1 MKKGL
6 LLGAGFSV
14 DFAMPL
20 VWELSEEMRR
30 LIPSQK
36 FINFN
41 NNWNLQGNGFSDKAV
56 NLFVELY
63 DDKTIHYEQI
73 VGGLE
78 VSIERHENRDI
89 RNDLLGIKTWLMELI
104 YYLLYPRQIG
114 NVQFNSTTINMYR
127 GIKSLLNGGHPLWI
141 FTLNHD
147 LMIECF
153 AGENNIPLRNGFFE
167 EKIVIMKENGND
179 GNTVSFKS
187 LDLNDMEKTGFNFFN
202 KVGDYGINLL
212 KIHGSLDIFGYND
225 LKSYLS
231 LHVEKPGLD
240 SISNALRSINE
251 IVIPDQFL
259 KVNNEIL
266 LKDKVG
272 EIQFLRRSLLSGVF
286 KFRDNSSQIIP
297 SHFLKQF
304 RASVNYCDE
313 LVVVGYS
320 FGDMHI
326 NEVVKKWLELTSK
339 RVLRIIS
346 PVAPNIEFLGHV
358 KRQIIYENK
367 TSLDY
372 FSGLPG
378 GSLTKKE
385 MFLHSTRTKI
395 RTDPENAQ
403 KIKDGLKYL
412 LEKLKT
418 VSGKAEEWKK

>member
-20 VWELSEEMRR
+20 VWELTEEMRR

-36 FINFN
+36 FLNFN
-41 NNWNLQGNGFSDKAV
+41 NSWKLQKNGFSDEAV
-56 NLFVELY
+56 NLFIELY

-78 VSIERHENRDI
+78 VFSERYENRGI
-89 RNDLLGIKTWLMELI
+89 RDDLLGIKKWLMEMI

-114 NVQFNSTTINMYR
+114 NVQFNYTTINMYR
-127 GIKSLLNGGHPLWI
+127 GIKSLLNEGYPLWI

-147 LMIECF
+147 LMVECF
-153 AGENNIPLRNGFFE
+153 AGENGIPLRNGFFD
-167 EKIVIMKENGND
+167 EKIVVMNENGSD

-187 LDLNDMEKTGFNFFN
+187 LDINDMEKTGFNFFN

-240 SISNALRSINE
+240 SISKALKAINE
-251 IVIPDQFL
+251 IIIPDKFPR
-259 KVNNEIL
+259 VSNEIL
-266 LKDKVG
+266 LKDKTG

-286 KFRDNSSQIIP
+286 KFKDNSSQIIP

-304 RASVNYCDE
+304 TASVNFCEE
-313 LVVVGYS
+313 LIVVGYS
-320 FGDMHI
+320 FGDIHI
-326 NEVVKKWLELTSK
+326 NEVVKKWLEFTGK
-339 RVLRIIS
+339 RLLRIIS
-346 PVAPNIEFLGHV
+346 PVAPNIDFLGHV
-358 KRQIIYENK
+358 KAQIVYENK
-367 TSLDY
+367 TSLEY
-372 FSGLPG
+372 FSELPG
-378 GSLTKKE
+378 GKLTRQEKL
-385 MFLHSTRTKI
+385 LHSTRTKI
-395 RTDPENAQ
+395 RTNPENAK
-403 KIKDGLKYL
+403 KIKDGLKHL
-412 LEKLKT
+412 LEILKT
-418 VSGKAEEWKK
+418 VSGKLEE